1 MESLPWTSIISH
13 LNESIDLQDDKGQHI
28 TCTPSKRLIRTNR
41 TYPITTEAWQ
51 PIDPVNEDTFILT
64 KFISPEPASLRRP
77 RSLIF
82 LVLVICLGAKTGP
95 TLYTNG
101 TAKSSDSATLECFQ
115 MLTQPLKFCTSVTKC
130 SLLPFIR
137 FPPFIP
143 TLTPPPPK
151 PPLAP
156 LSCLR
161 AWLNRDEDTLRGV
174 GRDEG
179 DPFYLF
185 SWNPRS
191 WVIPCL
197 PNSSACVPSISKPL
211 LLADYKNFFLDRC
224 CLCL

>member
-143 TLTPPPPK
+143 TLTPPPPQASPGSSVLPARLAEPWWRHTTGRGQRRGWSILLILLE
-151 PPLAP
+151 PPI
-156 LSCLR
+156 LSDSL
-161 AWLNRDEDTLRGV
+161 
-174 GRDEG
+174 
-179 DPFYLF
+179 
-185 SWNPRS
+185 
-191 WVIPCL
+191 
-197 PNSSACVPSISKPL
+197 SSQQ
-211 LLADYKNFFLDRC
+211 F
-224 CLCL
+224 CLCPFNKQTSAAGRL